1 MTVPRWIMGDLFLLR
16 HYLFFFLISYHFK
29 NVKYY
34 PVGIQLEIDTCL
46 KDNGA
51 DLPNSEVA
59 GGF

>member
-1 MTVPRWIMGDLFLLR
+1 MGDLFLLR